1 MTAPINS
8 NFGVNNDFNGNEIK
22 KFDGQQQNRS
32 SIFEA
37 QGSEQAPSTQ
47 KQSMP
52 KLDYTSFPKK
62 FRAFANELATRSQNE
77 VKDLARDFNKNY
89 PATPYIVNFVN
100 YSDFPKPEDF
110 SAKNLGGKEA
120 AYYAWSSAV
129 KEWVENC
136 KQDMQSMKDTGIK
149 ELSNQISKGFI
160 QSWINQGIAMGV
172 ILDTLEK
179 HDNDMKAA
187 TEELK
192 SIVQKEH
199 AKTRG
204 TVKSE
209 ATKTR
214 KNIEDNADYLNFRLK
229 SEGEYARE
237 VVRSEGEQTRDEVEA
252 QAVKTRQNI
261 EENKQEEAKKNE
273 LREKINLALRNE
285 PIKTKATIQRILRS
299 EGKRFDNR
307 SGGNNI
313 ADIVEN
319 MDLDTLQRIVDMLTA
334 LNSPWGR

>member
-8 NFGVNNDFNGNEIK
+8 NFGVNNNFNEKENKEVVK
-22 KFDGQQQNRS
+22 QKDA
-32 SIFEA
+32 SIFEVKEGEPA
-37 QGSEQAPSTQ
+37 QNTQ
-47 KQSMP
+47 KQTMP

-89 PATPYIVNFVN
+89 PATPYIVN

-129 KEWVENC
+129 KEWVEDC

-160 QSWINQGIAMGV
+160 QSWINQGIAREV

-214 KNIEDNADYLNFRLK
+214 KNVEDNADYLNFRLK
-229 SEGEYARE
+229 SEGEYTRE

-252 QAVKTRQNI
+252 QAVKTRQDI
-261 EENKQEEAKKNE
+261 EDNKKEEAYKSE

-285 PIKTKATIQRILRS
+285 PIKTKAAIQRILRS
-299 EGKRFDNR
+299 EGKRFDTLSR
-307 SGGNNI
+307 GNNI
-313 ADIVEN
+313 TDIVEN
-319 MDLDTLQRIVDMLTA
+319 MDLDTLQRIVDMLTV